1 MTLEKKILT
10 IRESLDKSLYQLKDI
25 LSKSNDSKEKEEIN
39 EIIETHI
46 SYIIFLK
53 ELEIEISNKSK
64 GITKEFIIQQFQ
76 NILESCKIVNDYHQE
91 KLTNK

>member
-1 MTLEKKILT
+1 MTLDNKILS
-10 IRESLDKSLYQLKDI
+10 IRESLDKSLYQLKLL
-25 LSKSNDSKEKEEIN
+25 LSNSTDPKEKEEIN

-53 ELEIEISNKSK
+53 ELQIEISNKSK

-76 NILESCKIVNDYHQE
+76 NILESCKIVNDYYQE